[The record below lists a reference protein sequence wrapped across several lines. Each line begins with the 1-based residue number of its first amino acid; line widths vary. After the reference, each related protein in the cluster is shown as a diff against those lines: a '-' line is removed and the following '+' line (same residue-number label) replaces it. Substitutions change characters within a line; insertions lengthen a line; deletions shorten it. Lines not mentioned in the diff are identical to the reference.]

1 MIICTK
7 VIQVGEGTFVEVT
20 FNDRDELLK
29 ILETDNTREWNSKK
43 KMEFNTKKKTN
54 IWIEDKRTDDDDM
67 GAIIENKE
75 EKDQR
80 TDLGINMNAGES
92 YFDRLKNTYRLKN
105 VRLLKVTV
113 RTFVDTYYIE
123 AHFNYE
129 DDMIAAVL
137 NGEYENSG

>member
-80 TDLGINMNAGES
+80 SLAP
-92 YFDRLKNTYRLKN
+92 
-105 VRLLKVTV
+105 
-113 RTFVDTYYIE
+113 
-123 AHFNYE
+123 YE
-129 DDMIAAVL
+129 
-137 NGEYENSG
+137 